1 MSSDENP
8 PSPEFKVPNNPVDMS
23 LSQQERAQ
31 VTAFYKKRQE
41 MIANN
46 RILLDCPKCL
56 IIFSDML
63 LYRMHMVM
71 HGSSLPLPFTAT
83 SASFSPFQPL
93 STWQCSLCKRQCTDR
108 IDFQCHTIQY
118 EHSMIPQG
126 IGIPNNLP
134 FHNGFP
140 DLSSLIPPSELIKE
154 LANILKNGAGRQ
166 S

>member
-8 PSPEFKVPNNPVDMS
+8 PSPEFKVPNNPVDLS

-46 RILLDCPKCL
+46 RILL
-56 IIFSDML
+56 
-63 LYRMHMVM
+63 
-71 HGSSLPLPFTAT
+71 
-83 SASFSPFQPL
+83 
-93 STWQCSLCKRQCTDR
+93 
-108 IDFQCHTIQY
+108 CHTIQY

-126 IGIPNNLP
+126 IGITNNIP

-154 LANILKNGAGRQ
+154 VANILKNGAGRQ